1 MELLVPAMSLE
12 NQLLAKLAADLNP
25 EQEMEDWSKYVDPD
39 PARWIQN
46 NFYIKDTK
54 APLQLFDCQI
64 VPLREALSK
73 DERGLY
79 RYSTVVW
86 SAPKKNGKTLIASAV
101 CLFFAWQRP
110 WSTCK
115 CIGNDAKQAT
125 GRVFLNIV
133 QAIRLHPEW
142 SQICKVVQNKITLP
156 NHSVIEAVPI
166 DPEGEAG
173 AADDFV
179 SYTEIWGWRSKAEV
193 RFWAES
199 SLPPAKYG
207 KALRWIDSY
216 AGEVGAS
223 PVLENLYEEGVKR
236 GECINQQYEMYR
248 NKRLFALWGTKYHLP
263 PPYFTPEY
271 LEQQR
276 SELTPDQFRR
286 LHENQWIAPTATFIP
301 IEWWDGCRVDDV
313 GRLSPSDPLVI
324 GVDAGVWG
332 DSFGIVAVSGWQSG
346 KLAVR
351 YARRWMPPK
360 NDKVHFVTEE
370 NDGPEDELIR
380 LCDQLNIIEIAFDP
394 MHLEDLAQ
402 RFEDDQ
408 VANMYRFSQSS
419 ERAVADKRLFD
430 TIRGRNIVHSG
441 EVELKEHL
449 QNADR
454 KNEGD
459 QGRLRIIKR
468 AEHLKID
475 LAVALSMAVDRAR
488 SWGL

>member
-1 MELLVPAMSLE
+1 MI
-12 NQLLAKLAADLNP
+12 
-25 EQEMEDWSKYVDPD
+25 WSSV
-39 PARWIQN
+39 
-46 NFYIKDTK
+46 
-54 APLQLFDCQI
+54 
-64 VPLREALSK
+64 
-73 DERGLY
+73 
-79 RYSTVVW
+79 
-86 SAPKKNGKTLIASAV
+86 KKTGKTLIAAAAISY
-101 CLFFAWQRP
+101 FAWQKP
-110 WSTCK
+110 WASCK
-115 CIGNDAKQAT
+115 CWGNDQRQADSRVFGFVKQA
-125 GRVFLNIV
+125 F
-133 QAIRLHPEW
+133 QLHPEW
-142 SQICKVVQNKITLP
+142 SQVCKIVNNRITLP
-156 NHSVIEAVPI
+156 NHSIIEAVPV

-179 SYTEIWGWRSKAEV
+179 SYTEIWGWRSKSEQRA
-193 RFWAES
+193 WSES
-199 SLPPAKYG
+199 TLAPAKFG
-207 KALRWIDSY
+207 KSIRWIDSY
-216 AGEVGAS
+216 AGEAGAS
-223 PVLENLYEEGVKR
+223 PILEKLYEEGVKR
-236 GECINQQYEMYR
+236 GECINQEYEMYR
-248 NKRLFALWGTKYHLP
+248 NKRLFALWCTKHHLP
-263 PPYFTPEY
+263 YHSKEY
-271 LEQQR
+271 LEQEAQT
-276 SELTPDQFRR
+276 LTPEEYRR
-286 LHENQWIAPTATFIP
+286 LHQNQWVSPTASFIP

-313 GRLSPSDPLVI
+313 GRLPRSEPVVI

-332 DSFGIVAVSGWQSG
+332 DSFGIVAVSGWRDG

-408 VANMYRFSQSS
+408 VANMYRFSQAT
-419 ERAVADKRLFD
+419 ERAIADKRLFD

>member
-1 MELLVPAMSLE
+1 
-12 NQLLAKLAADLNP
+12 
-25 EQEMEDWSKYVDPD
+25 MEDWNKYINPD
-39 PARWIQN
+39 PARWIQTH
-46 NFYIKDTK
+46 FYIKETK
-54 APLQLFDCQI
+54 APLQLFPSQI
-64 VPLREALSK
+64 IPLREALSK
-73 DERGLY
+73 DENGLY
-79 RYSTVVW
+79 KYSTVIW
-86 SAPKKNGKTLIASAV
+86 SSVKKTGKTLIAAAAISY
-101 CLFFAWQRP
+101 FAWQKP
-110 WSTCK
+110 WASCK
-115 CIGNDAKQAT
+115 CWGNDQRQADSRVFGFVKQA
-125 GRVFLNIV
+125 F
-133 QAIRLHPEW
+133 QLHPEW
-142 SQICKVVQNKITLP
+142 SQVCKIVNNRITLP
-156 NHSVIEAVPI
+156 NHSIIEAVPV

-179 SYTEIWGWRSKAEV
+179 SYTEIWGWRSKSEQRA
-193 RFWAES
+193 WSES
-199 SLPPAKYG
+199 TLAPAKFG
-207 KALRWIDSY
+207 KSIRWIDSY
-216 AGEVGAS
+216 AGEAGAS
-223 PVLENLYEEGVKR
+223 PILEKLYEEGVKR
-236 GECINQQYEMYR
+236 GECINQEYEMYR
-248 NKRLFALWGTKYHLP
+248 NKRLFALWCTKHHLP
-263 PPYFTPEY
+263 YHSKEY
-271 LEQQR
+271 LEQEAQT
-276 SELTPDQFRR
+276 LTPEEYRR
-286 LHENQWIAPTATFIP
+286 LHQNQWVSPTASFIP

-313 GRLSPSDPLVI
+313 GRLPRSEPVVI

-332 DSFGIVAVSGWQSG
+332 DSFGIVAVSGWRDG

-408 VANMYRFSQSS
+408 VANMYRFSQAT
-419 ERAVADKRLFD
+419 ERAIADKRLFD

>member
-1 MELLVPAMSLE
+1 MELFVPATSLE
-12 NQLLAKLAADLNP
+12 SQLLAKLAADLNP
-25 EQEMEDWSKYVDPD
+25 DQEMEDWNKYINPD
-39 PARWIQN
+39 PARWIQTH
-46 NFYIKDTK
+46 FYIKETK
-54 APLQLFDCQI
+54 APLQLFPSQI
-64 VPLREALSK
+64 IPLREALSK
-73 DERGLY
+73 DENGLY
-79 RYSTVVW
+79 KYSTVIW
-86 SAPKKNGKTLIASAV
+86 SSVKKTGKTLIAAAAISY
-101 CLFFAWQRP
+101 FAWQKP
-110 WSTCK
+110 WASCK
-115 CIGNDAKQAT
+115 CWGNDQRQADSRVFGFVKQA
-125 GRVFLNIV
+125 F
-133 QAIRLHPEW
+133 QLHPEW
-142 SQICKVVQNKITLP
+142 SQVCKIVNNRITLP
-156 NHSVIEAVPI
+156 NHSIIEAVPV

-179 SYTEIWGWRSKAEV
+179 SYTEIWGWRSKSEQRA
-193 RFWAES
+193 WSES
-199 SLPPAKYG
+199 TLAPAKFG
-207 KALRWIDSY
+207 KSIRWIDSY
-216 AGEVGAS
+216 AGEAGAS
-223 PVLENLYEEGVKR
+223 PILEKLYEEGVKR
-236 GECINQQYEMYR
+236 GECINQEYEMYR
-248 NKRLFALWGTKYHLP
+248 NKRLFALWCTKHHLP
-263 PPYFTPEY
+263 YHSKEY
-271 LEQQR
+271 LEQEAQT
-276 SELTPDQFRR
+276 LTPEEYRR
-286 LHENQWIAPTATFIP
+286 LHQNQWVSPTASFIP

-313 GRLSPSDPLVI
+313 GRLPRSEPVVI

-332 DSFGIVAVSGWQSG
+332 DSFGIVAVSGWRDG

-408 VANMYRFSQSS
+408 VANMYRFSQAT
-419 ERAVADKRLFD
+419 ERAIADKRLFD